1 MGSSLID
8 TSGRLSPIMDVRDA
22 ASLLAPVRPR
32 LHSPGPWVDLGCGDG
47 TFTAA
52 LAEQLPSHSTIEAV
66 DRDADALRRVPPL
79 HAGIVIRTTQCDF
92 DARPLPWSGLAGVL
106 MANALHFVAGQEALL
121 EHLAASLR
129 PSGHL
134 LVVEYDSETPK
145 GEMGA
150 APCERPLSNAPRLG
164 DRLHSARPSRQAPVV
179 IRGRDVRGVAGTI
192 GNSLGIAP
200 ARGRGEGGPEQTG
213 A

>member
-1 MGSSLID
+1 
-8 TSGRLSPIMDVRDA
+8 MDVRDA

-52 LAEQLPSHSTIEAV
+52 LAEQLPSRSTIEAV

-106 MANALHFVAGQEALL
+106 MANALHFVAGQKRCSSTWP
-121 EHLAASLR
+121 HR
-129 PSGHL
+129 
-134 LVVEYDSETPK
+134 
-145 GEMGA
+145 
-150 APCERPLSNAPRLG
+150 C
-164 DRLHSARPSRQAPVV
+164 
-179 IRGRDVRGVAGTI
+179 GRAGTCSSSNTI
-192 GNSLGIAP
+192 RRRRKEDGCRTL
-200 ARGRGEGGPEQTG
+200 
-213 A
+213 